1 MGYKLSKQKTIF
13 RFLKNEVFVSGKQI
27 WNSEETNFLSF
38 FIL

>member
-13 RFLKNEVFVSGKQI
+13 RFKKNEVFVSSKQI